1 MALPVIILRPEPGAS
16 ATAARAQALGH
27 HSIAAPLFSVAPIV
41 WTPPAPDRF
50 DALLLTSA
58 NSAREAGAALALYAN
73 LPCLCVG
80 EATASA
86 ARAVGLDVAW
96 VGDSD
101 GGAALAEASR
111 QNWQRLLWLCGKQHT
126 PLVHPRISLTVVPVY
141 EAAML
146 EPAPELEAAL
156 AHPAIVLL
164 HSQRAAWALADL
176 VKSRAHLGLIAISPG
191 VAAVA
196 GEGWAWVRWPDAPND
211 QAMLEYMH
219 ALCNN
224 AKP

>member
-16 ATAARAQALGH
+16 ATAARAQALGYPV
-27 HSIAAPLFSVAPIV
+27 IVAPLFRIASVA
-41 WTPPAPDRF
+41 WTPPPRQNF

-58 NSAREAGAALALYAN
+58 NSAREAGAALADYQS

-86 ARAVGLDVAW
+86 ARRAGLTVTW

-101 GGAALAEASR
+101 GGAALAQAAAQGWHR
-111 QNWQRLLWLCGKQHT
+111 ILWLSGVQHT
-126 PLVHPRISLTVVPVY
+126 PLVHPRIALTVVPVY

-146 EPAPELEAAL
+146 EPAPELQAAL
-156 AHPAIVLL
+156 AHPAIILL
-164 HSQRAAWALADL
+164 HSQRAAWALADQA
-176 VKSRAHLGLIAISPG
+176 KSRAHLGIMAISPG

-196 GEGWAWVRWPDAPND
+196 GEGWAWVHWPQAPRD
-211 QAMLEYMH
+211 QDLLEYMDT
-219 ALCNN
+219 LCQN
-224 AKP
+224 AKL